1 MTESAIEVAS
11 KRGFVL
17 GVAWAV
23 AIVHQYGSD
32 ADQLLNESGLR
43 LVDFI
48 DAGVEGEDLRRV
60 KAAARIGGVWDRKRA
75 NNGDPDTIVPSPSPH
90 KKHPGFPVGLRT

>member
-48 DAGVEGEDLRRV
+48 DAGVEE
-60 KAAARIGGVWDRKRA
+60 KI
-75 NNGDPDTIVPSPSPH
+75 
-90 KKHPGFPVGLRT
+90 